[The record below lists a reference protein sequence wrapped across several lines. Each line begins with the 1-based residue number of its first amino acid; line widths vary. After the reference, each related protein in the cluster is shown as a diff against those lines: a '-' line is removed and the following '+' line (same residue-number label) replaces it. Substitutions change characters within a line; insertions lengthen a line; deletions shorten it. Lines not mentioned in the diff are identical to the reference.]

1 MIGVG
6 HIGANGLKW
15 SARREQTLHFCK
27 DYFMIYD
34 FVKAN
39 HHSSDPEWGGE
50 PLEEFFAEPIDIFG
64 F

>member
-1 MIGVG
+1 MQQI
-6 HIGANGLKW
+6 
-15 SARREQTLHFCK
+15 REKPLHFCK

-39 HHSSDPEWGGE
+39 HHSSDPEWDGE